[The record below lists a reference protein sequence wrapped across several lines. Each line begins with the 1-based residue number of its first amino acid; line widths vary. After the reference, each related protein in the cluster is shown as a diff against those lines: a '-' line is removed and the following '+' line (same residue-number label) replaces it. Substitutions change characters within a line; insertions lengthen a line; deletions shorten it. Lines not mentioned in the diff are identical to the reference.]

1 MCKSTKIECPRC
13 GGSGETEFT
22 HVVRGVCFMCK
33 GEGMVYPKRVVE
45 LTEKAK
51 VRKANKDAKYQQE
64 LKESKEREDARW
76 EKIYAE
82 ITKRNNLYFNNYKC
96 NTSEG
101 ALHLY
106 KQIKKMSKALCFNE
120 DTSEGDVREMFSD
133 YFKSSILHFR
143 LDISKYTLKYHNFCF
158 VDLDGKVNDFTDCM
172 HEVQNLIK
180 K

>member
-1 MCKSTKIECPRC
+1 MCNSTKIECPRC
-13 GGSGETEFT
+13 GGSGKVEHS
-22 HVVRGVCFMCK
+22 HVVEGVCFMCGGF
-33 GEGMVYPKRVVE
+33 GEVLPKRVGE

-51 VRKANKDAKYQQE
+51 IRKANKEAKYYQE
-64 LKESKEREDARW
+64 LKESKEIKDALW
-76 EKIYAE
+76 GNIYAE

-106 KQIKKMSKALCFNE
+106 KQIKKMSKALGFNE

-133 YFKSSILHFR
+133 YFNEETYHFR